1 MGRPCRRVFVS
12 DLALDSLKMETDDE
26 KRSSTVLILL
36 GMGVIYLC
44 VQLELVIIPFIL
56 LAVWIFWWLLKN
68 LLGG

>member
-1 MGRPCRRVFVS
+1 
-12 DLALDSLKMETDDE
+12 METDEE
-26 KRSSTVLILL
+26 KQQATVLILL

-56 LAVWIFWWLLKN
+56 LAVWMFWWLLKN

>member
-1 MGRPCRRVFVS
+1 
-12 DLALDSLKMETDDE
+12 METDDE